1 MSSEEF
7 VKVIINQFPDCNE
20 GIALDI
26 GANIGNYSKSMAS
39 KFGKVY
45 AFEPHP
51 ENVAMLQARINY
63 NKKSMDNVEIVPK
76 AVSDRNGTTKL
87 YDNDFSEQYSISVLY
102 PESGN
107 WNYTKDKFI
116 EVPTITLDD
125 FCSTFTR
132 LDFMKVD
139 IEGAENF
146 MFKGAI
152 KTLTRF
158 STRIILECHKI
169 VDYDALSEFFKKL
182 GYKFIN
188 ENFRE
193 AEKLEACYHFLLH
206 KNDIVI
212 NS

>member
-1 MSSEEF
+1 MSEEF
-7 VKVIINQFPDCNE
+7 VKGIINQLPYNYG

-26 GANIGNYSKSMAS
+26 GANIGNYSKYMAS
-39 KFGKVY
+39 KFEKVY

-51 ENVAMLQARINY
+51 ENIVMLQARINY
-63 NKKSMDNVEIVPK
+63 NKKLMNNVEIVTK
-76 AVSDRNGTTKL
+76 AVSDKNGTTKL
-87 YDNDFSEQYSISVLY
+87 YDNGFSEQHSISVLY

-107 WNYTKDKFI
+107 WNYKKEQFI
-116 EVPTITLDD
+116 EVPSITIDD
-125 FCSTFTR
+125 FCKNFTR

-158 STRIILECHKI
+158 SPRIILECHKI
-169 VDYDALSEFFKKL
+169 VDYDALSDFFKNL

-188 ENFRE
+188 ETFRE
-193 AEKLEACYHFLLH
+193 AEKLEACCHFLLH
-206 KNDIVI
+206 KNDITI
-212 NS
+212 NT